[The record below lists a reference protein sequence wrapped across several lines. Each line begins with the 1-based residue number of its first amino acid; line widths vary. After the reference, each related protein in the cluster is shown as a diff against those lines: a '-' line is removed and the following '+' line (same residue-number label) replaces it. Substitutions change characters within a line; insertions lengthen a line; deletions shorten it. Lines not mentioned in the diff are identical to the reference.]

1 MVLILTIFGQ
11 SEDDGV
17 LKGGVL
23 LEQYAC
29 VKGKHIYLMNNG
41 EHGNAPCIAYYREVV
56 ACVPCMASYR
66 DYYSSEHYLVCDE
79 RTRRCKPFLS
89 F

>member
-29 VKGKHIYLMNNG
+29 VKGKHI
-41 EHGNAPCIAYYREVV
+41 
-56 ACVPCMASYR
+56 
-66 DYYSSEHYLVCDE
+66 CDE
-79 RTRRCKPFLS
+79 
-89 F
+89 